1 MEWKTSQSADRP
13 EEFDTTSSKVY
24 NYARRNIV
32 EDTIEDTGG
41 GTMTVYNYEELK
53 VAKESWPFYIGLE
66 QAKADID
73 YLNMVTEE

>member
-1 MEWKTSQSADRP
+1 MEWKISQSAERP
-13 EEFDTTSSKVY
+13 EEFDTTSSKIY
-24 NYARRNIV
+24 NYARRNIEEV
-32 EDTIEDTGG
+32 EIEDQSG

-73 YLNMVTEE
+73 YLNMITEE